1 MGSPFFLLRDGGG
14 GAMPGAIYGSQAVRS
29 MGAFCAP
36 LWRAATSI
44 DRELP
49 EAAPYDF
56 LRSAPAPRPPDCYRS
71 ASAAAGTGP
80 APARPKARIADA
92 KVA

>member
-1 MGSPFFLLRDGGG
+1 MGSLFCGLRATRRCAMLLF
-14 GAMPGAIYGSQAVRS
+14 MVRKLCVQWVPI
-29 MGAFCAP
+29 CAP

-56 LRSAPAPRPPDCYRS
+56 LRSAPAPRGPTECSEGSTS
-71 ASAAAGTGP
+71 APAAA
-80 APARPKARIADA
+80 ARVSRRKGRIADA